1 MSRWLEYKNSLK
13 QGSIISKLSTANK
26 EHIDKNRQYIKCLI
40 DIVIFLGRQGLPF
53 RGHRENEDALNK
65 GKDK

>member
-13 QGSIISKLSTANK
+13 QDSIISKLTTANK

-40 DIVIFLGRQGLPF
+40 DIVIFLDGRDFHLGVMVKMKML
-53 RGHRENEDALNK
+53 
-65 GKDK
+65 